1 MEEAV
6 AMKWHLSLGAKL
18 MLLFTVLPLVELALL
33 VQLTRVTNLWVT
45 LLMIAVPGILGA
57 MIIKR
62 EGLATWRRAMEA
74 LAQGK
79 FPADELL
86 SGLVL
91 LLGGALLLTPGVIT
105 DLVGLSTLIPAVRR
119 VYTRRLR
126 GFFEKRF
133 RLVTMPGGASSFQ
146 FGGLGRAEPA
156 AEPKRKSPFESDSPF
171 DRAKKKEEEE

>member
-105 DLVGLSTLIPAVRR
+105 DLVGFVDAD
-119 VYTRRLR
+119 
-126 GFFEKRF
+126 
-133 RLVTMPGGASSFQ
+133 PGGATCLYAEAARLLRETVPSGDDAGRGEQ
-146 FGGLGRAEPA
+146 LPVRGTRARGACGGTETEVTVRVRFAVRQG
-156 AEPKRKSPFESDSPF
+156 
-171 DRAKKKEEEE
+171 